1 MIEEI
6 DSGLED
12 TFESLDLVAW
22 VEIVADRFPCRD
34 CSFVVADPDT
44 SEIAAVELG
53 CLVVMAVEYMS
64 EMDQ

>member
-22 VEIVADRFPCRD
+22 VEIVADQFPCRD
-34 CSFVVADPDT
+34 CSFVAVDPDT

-53 CLVVMAVEYMS
+53 WVVVMAVEYMS